1 MARINLL
8 PWREQQREERKKQFI
23 TVLVGIALLGGAIVY
38 LADQTFERL
47 IEQQQG
53 RNNLLRGE
61 IKLLD
66 ERIAEIRELRKQ
78 RQELIDRTKVI
89 QDLQGNRPIVSRVFD
104 QLVRTL
110 PDGVYFTSVSMAG
123 NRLAIDGVAEN
134 NNLISSLMRSQ
145 DASDWLA
152 APNLAEVKAVRV
164 AGLDVD
170 ELSQFKMTVQQT
182 KPDDEGLDQTGGA
195 H

>member
-23 TVLVGIALLGGAIVY
+23 TVLVGVALLGGAVVF

-61 IKLLD
+61 IKKLD
-66 ERIAEIRELRKQ
+66 ERIEEIRELRKQ

-110 PDGVYFTSVSMAG
+110 PDGVYFTSVNMAG

-134 NNLISSLMRSQ
+134 NNLISSLMRNQ
-145 DASDWLA
+145 DASDWLV

-182 KPDDEGLDQTGGA
+182 KPDDEGQDQTGGT